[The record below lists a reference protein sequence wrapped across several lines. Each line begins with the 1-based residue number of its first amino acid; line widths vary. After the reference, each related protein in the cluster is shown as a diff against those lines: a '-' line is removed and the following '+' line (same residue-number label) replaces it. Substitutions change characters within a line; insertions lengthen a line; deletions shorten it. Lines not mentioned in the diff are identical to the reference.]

1 MKKLRAIACA
11 IIASFTSINI
21 CHAAE
26 GSAVPALA
34 VAPDADACRYLPGA
48 PSATRLIDREKFW
61 SKMEEIVRRQE
72 IFEYDFKE
80 PVKDA
85 NGERIKDASGGPVLR
100 KRHEATSFNYKRVRS
115 ILNGVPK
122 CTIEGIF
129 DYWETSG
136 GGDPKVLAL
145 SLSTALK
152 ESNYTLQPG
161 YIEKF
166 RSADPPAYAKPDKYG
181 RAYYGRGLTQ
191 LTKIQNYKAF
201 ENRLGINLIKQPEL
215 AAIREHSIR
224 ILVDGARLSLFNTV
238 YGKVGTYLNDTKS
251 DWVRARGL
259 VNPGS
264 YRKRTTG
271 YLACRFY
278 DAVQPAYLQ
287 PAPVQDAA
295 LCMQLSRQVEDGPL

>member
-1 MKKLRAIACA
+1 MKNSHVLAGTVIAS
-11 IIASFTSINI
+11 IIAINI
-21 CHAAE
+21 CLAAE
-26 GSAVPALA
+26 GSAVAALG
-34 VAPDADACRYLPGA
+34 VSSDADACRYQPGS
-48 PSATRLIDREKFW
+48 PSAVRLIDRAKFW
-61 SKMEEIVRRQE
+61 SKMKEIVQHQE
-72 IFEYDFKE
+72 SFEYDFFEPVKNADGK

-85 NGERIKDASGGPVLR
+85 SGRPILK
-100 KRHEATSFNYKRVRS
+100 KRHEAISFNSKNVRA
-115 ILNGVPK
+115 ILNGAPK

-129 DYWETSG
+129 DYWEISG

-152 ESNYTLQPG
+152 ESNYTLQPE
-161 YIEKF
+161 YIEKLTETNLP
-166 RSADPPAYAKPDKYG
+166 SYAKPDKHG

-191 LTKIQNYKAF
+191 LTKIENYKTF
-201 ENRLGINLIKQPEL
+201 ENRLGINLVNQPEL

-224 ILVDGARLSLFNTV
+224 ILVDGARLSLFNTK
-238 YGKVGTYLNDTKS
+238 YGKVETYLNNTKS

-287 PAPVQDAA
+287 PAPVQDTA
-295 LCMQLSRQVEDGPL
+295 LCMQLALQVDDNPL

>member
-1 MKKLRAIACA
+1 MEKLHAIACA
-11 IIASFTSINI
+11 LIASFISINI
-21 CHAAE
+21 CHATE
-26 GSAVPALA
+26 SSAVAA
-34 VAPDADACRYLPGA
+34 VGVAPDADACRYLHGA
-48 PSATRLIDREKFW
+48 PSATRLIDRAKFW
-61 SKMEEIVRRQE
+61 SKMEEIVRHPE
-72 IFEYDFKE
+72 KFEYDYKQ

-85 NGERIKDASGGPVLR
+85 SGKHVMDASGNPVMK
-100 KRHEATSFNYKRVRS
+100 KRHDAISFNDLRS

-145 SLSTALK
+145 SIATALK

-166 RSADPPAYAKPDKYG
+166 SKTNPPAYAKPDKHR

-191 LTKIQNYKAF
+191 LTKIENYKTF
-201 ENRLGINLIKQPEL
+201 GNRLGINLVNQPEL
-215 AAIREHSIR
+215 AVIREYSIR
-224 ILVDGARLSLFNTV
+224 ILVDGARLSLFNTK
-238 YGKVGTYLNDTKS
+238 YGKVETYLNDTTS

-278 DAVQPAYLQ
+278 DAVQPSYLQ
-287 PAPVQDAA
+287 TAPVQDAA
-295 LCMQLSRQVEDGPL
+295 LCMQLSRQVDDSPL

>member
-1 MKKLRAIACA
+1 MEKLHAIACA
-11 IIASFTSINI
+11 IIASFISINI

-26 GSAVPALA
+26 GVAALA
-34 VAPDADACRYLPGA
+34 VAPDADACRYLIGA
-48 PSATRLIDREKFW
+48 PSATRLIDRAKFW
-61 SKMEEIVRRQE
+61 SKMEEIVRRRE
-72 IFEYDFKE
+72 IFEYDFEE

-85 NGERIKDASGGPVLR
+85 GGKPVKDASGKPLLK
-100 KRHEATSFNYKRVRS
+100 KRHEAISFNYKNVRS

-166 RSADPPAYAKPDKYG
+166 TETNPPAYAKPDKYG

-191 LTKIQNYKAF
+191 LTKIGNYKAF
-201 ENRLGINLIKQPEL
+201 ENRLGINLVNQPEL
-215 AAIREHSIR
+215 AAIREYSIR
-224 ILVDGARLSLFNTV
+224 ILVDGARLSLFNTI
-238 YGKVGTYLNDTKS
+238 YGKVETYLNDTKS

-295 LCMQLSRQVEDGPL
+295 LCMQLSRQVDAGPL

>member
-1 MKKLRAIACA
+1 MEKLHAIACA
-11 IIASFTSINI
+11 LIASFISINI
-21 CHAAE
+21 SDATEGPAVAAI
-26 GSAVPALA
+26 A
-34 VAPDADACRYLPGA
+34 VAPDADTCRYLPGA
-48 PSATRLIDREKFW
+48 PSATRLIDRTKFW
-61 SKMEEIVRRQE
+61 SKMEEIVRRRE
-72 IFEYDFKE
+72 IFEYDFE
-80 PVKDA
+80 QPLKDA
-85 NGERIKDASGGPVLR
+85 GGKPLKDASGKPVLK
-100 KRHEATSFNYKRVRS
+100 KRHEEISFNYKKVRS
-115 ILNGVPK
+115 ILNGVPR

-166 RSADPPAYAKPDKYG
+166 TKTNPPAYAKPDEFG

-191 LTKIQNYKAF
+191 LTKIGNYKTF
-201 ENRLGINLIKQPEL
+201 ENRLGINLVNQPEL
-215 AAIREHSIR
+215 AAIREYSIR
-224 ILVDGARLSLFNTV
+224 ILVDGARLSLFNTK
-238 YGKVGTYLNDTKS
+238 YGKVETYLNDTTS

-287 PAPVQDAA
+287 PAPVQDAT
-295 LCMQLSRQVEDGPL
+295 LCMQLSRQIDDGPL

>member
-1 MKKLRAIACA
+1 MEKLHAIACA
-11 IIASFTSINI
+11 LIASFISMNI

-26 GSAVPALA
+26 GSAVAALS

-48 PSATRLIDREKFW
+48 PSATRLIDRAKFW
-61 SKMEEIVRRQE
+61 SKMEEIVGRQE
-72 IFEYDFKE
+72 KFEYDYKQ
-80 PVKDA
+80 PVKNAGGGTVLKQRHDA
-85 NGERIKDASGGPVLR
+85 I
-100 KRHEATSFNYKRVRS
+100 SFNKL
-115 ILNGVPK
+115 ILNGVRK

-166 RSADPPAYAKPDKYG
+166 SKTNPPEYAKPDKYG
-181 RAYYGRGLTQ
+181 HAYYGRGLTQ
-191 LTKIQNYKAF
+191 LTKIENYKTF
-201 ENRLGINLIKQPEL
+201 EKRLGINLVNQPEL
-215 AAIREHSIR
+215 AVIREYSIR
-224 ILVDGARLSLFNTV
+224 ILVDGARLSLFNTI
-238 YGKVGTYLNDTKS
+238 YGKVETYLNDTKS

-278 DAVQPAYLQ
+278 DAVQPSYLQ

-295 LCMQLSRQVEDGPL
+295 LCMQLSRQVDDSPL

>member
-1 MKKLRAIACA
+1 MKMLHAIACS
-11 IIASFTSINI
+11 IIAGFISINA
-21 CHAAE
+21 CHGAE
-26 GSAVPALA
+26 GSAVEAFA
-34 VAPDADACRYLPGA
+34 VAPDAETCQYMPRA
-48 PSATRLIDREKFW
+48 PPATPLIDRKKFW
-61 SKMEEIVRRQE
+61 SKMEKIVQRQE
-72 IFEYDFKE
+72 KFEYDYKE
-80 PVKDA
+80 KVKDKS
-85 NGERIKDASGGPVLR
+85 GTYVKDASGNPVT
-100 KRHEATSFNYKRVRS
+100 KNRHEAISFNDLRS
-115 ILNGVPK
+115 IPKGVPK

-136 GGDPKVLAL
+136 GGHPKVLAL
-145 SLSTALK
+145 AISTALK

-166 RSADPPAYAKPDKYG
+166 SKTNPPGYAKPDKHG

-191 LTKIQNYKAF
+191 LTKIENYKTF
-201 ENRLGINLIKQPEL
+201 GSRLGINLVSQPEL
-215 AAIREHSIR
+215 AVIRKYSIR
-224 ILVDGARLSLFNTV
+224 ILVDGARLSLFNTT
-238 YGKVGTYLNDTKS
+238 YGKVETYLNDTKS

-287 PAPVQDAA
+287 PAPVQDAS
-295 LCMQLSRQVEDGPL
+295 LCMQLSRQVDDGPL

>member
-1 MKKLRAIACA
+1 MKTSNTIACA
-11 IIASFTSINI
+11 IVASIISINL

-26 GSAVPALA
+26 GSAVTTHA
-34 VAPDADACRYLPGA
+34 VASASDACRYLTGA
-48 PSATRLIDREKFW
+48 PPATRLIDRAKFW
-61 SKMEEIVRRQE
+61 SKMEEIVRRPE
-72 IFEYDFKE
+72 VFKYDFE
-80 PVKDA
+80 QPVKDA
-85 NGERIKDASGGPVLR
+85 SGKPVKDASGNTVKK
-100 KRHEATSFNYKRVRS
+100 KRHEEISFNYKNVRS

-145 SLSTALK
+145 LLSTALK
-152 ESNYTLQPG
+152 ETNYTLQPG

-166 RSADPPAYAKPDKYG
+166 RNNDPPAYAKPNKYG
-181 RAYYGRGLTQ
+181 HAYYGRGLTQ
-191 LTKIQNYKAF
+191 LTKIKNYRAF
-201 ENRLGINLIKQPEL
+201 EDRLGINLVNQPEL
-215 AAIREHSIR
+215 ATIREHSIR

-238 YGKVGTYLNDTKS
+238 YGKVETYLNATKS

-295 LCMQLSRQVEDGPL
+295 LCLELNRQVDDGPL

>member
-1 MKKLRAIACA
+1 MKKLHTIACA
-11 IIASFTSINI
+11 IIASFISINI

-26 GSAVPALA
+26 ASTVTVLT

-48 PSATRLIDREKFW
+48 PLATRLIDRAKFW
-61 SKMEEIVRRQE
+61 SKMKQIVQRQE
-72 IFEYDFKE
+72 KFEYYYEEKVKDKSGKY
-80 PVKDA
+80 VKDA
-85 NGERIKDASGGPVLR
+85 FGNPVM
-100 KRHEATSFNYKRVRS
+100 KNRHEAISFNDLRS
-115 ILNGVPK
+115 VLKGVPK

-145 SLSTALK
+145 SISTALK

-166 RSADPPAYAKPDKYG
+166 SKTNPPAYAIPDKHG

-191 LTKIQNYKAF
+191 LTKIENYKTF
-201 ENRLGINLIKQPEL
+201 GSRLGINLVSQPEL
-215 AAIREHSIR
+215 ALLREHSIR
-224 ILVDGARLSLFNTV
+224 ILVDGARLSLFNTR
-238 YGKVGTYLNDTKS
+238 YGKVETYLNDTKS

-295 LCMQLSRQVEDGPL
+295 LCMQLSGQVDDGPL